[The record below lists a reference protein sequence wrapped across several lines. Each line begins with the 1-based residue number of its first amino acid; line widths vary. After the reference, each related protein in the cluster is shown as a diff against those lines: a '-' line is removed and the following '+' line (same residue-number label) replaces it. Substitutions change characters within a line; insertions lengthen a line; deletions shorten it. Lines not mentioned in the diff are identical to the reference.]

1 MMENSSK
8 ALIIAG
14 AIIIGVLIIAVAMFV
29 YNSSSLTINEYMTV
43 MSTSEIEA
51 YNVEYTMY
59 DGEQTGTNIKALL
72 RKIISKV
79 NLNKD
84 ETTQIPGVYF
94 ENFKDGKKI
103 NSGLPKNGDS
113 SDYLEK
119 LQAIQSSVDT
129 KHKYWIEVN
138 YQTNGLIDY
147 INISYDSNN
156 LIKPMKRN

>member
-14 AIIIGVLIIAVAMFV
+14 TIIIGVLIIAVAIFV
-29 YNSSSLTINEYMTV
+29 YNSAAVSIKDSMIPI
-43 MSTSEIEA
+43 STSEIEA
-51 YNVEYTMY
+51 FNAEYTMY

-79 NLNKD
+79 DLNKD

-103 NSGLPKNGDS
+103 NSGLPKNGDCS
-113 SDYLEK
+113 AYLEK

-138 YQTNGLIDY
+138 YQKNGLIDY